1 MTARRG
7 WAAAALIG
15 GLALSACAGDFGVGG
30 EEGHPAVLRE
40 AGGVYR
46 HGDLQALLALT
57 TARLAPYAVLEHDD
71 APKWR
76 AYLMDDPRP
85 NAFARPD
92 GRLYF
97 TRGLLATLR
106 SEDELAFVVGHEMG
120 HVVARHSLSRE
131 VVAALARAAR
141 VAASLAGV
149 DGDDAAAVE
158 RLSFSAFTRAQEHQ
172 ADALGFAYAAQ
183 AGYDPAAAAAT
194 QQALLRLKLYH
205 ESNDD
210 AEPGYSIHD
219 SHPPHPE
226 RIAALRELARARDP
240 AAAARRPKEDPDY
253 LARLDG
259 MGWGAD
265 RAAGYVQGR
274 EFLHPRL
281 GLRFRV
287 PAGYRLALGARRV
300 AAENPV
306 DGGLILFDAA
316 PLTAGQTDPAA
327 YLAALWA
334 ETGGVEGV
342 VQRRLAGWPAA
353 EGEIRLALAQGE
365 SRGRAAAIIDLAGGR
380 VLRFVCLTGDDDRPC
395 RETLSSVSAA
405 GVADWRRRPAARLE
419 IVDALPGERMAGLA
433 ARAGWIPRSEALLR
447 LLNGLDDAEEPE
459 PGRKLKL
466 IVAD

>member
-7 WAAAALIG
+7 WAAALALIG
-15 GLALSACAGDFGVGG
+15 VLALSACVSVEDQHIEAMRQSGG
-30 EEGHPAVLRE
+30 T
-40 AGGVYR
+40 YR
-46 HGDLQALLALT
+46 HGDLQRLLERM
-57 TARLAPYAVLEHDD
+57 TARLAPHAVLEHDD
-71 APKWR
+71 APAWR
-76 AYLMDDPRP
+76 AYLLDDPVP

-120 HVVARHSLSRE
+120 HVVARHSLSRGA
-131 VVAALARAAR
+131 VAALARAAR
-141 VAASLAGV
+141 IAAVLAGA
-149 DGDDAAAVE
+149 DDSDAAALE
-158 RLSFSAFTRAQEHQ
+158 KLSFFAFTRAQEHQ

-183 AGYDPAAAAAT
+183 AGYDPAAGVAT
-194 QQALLRLKLYH
+194 QQAFLRLKRYD

-210 AEPGYSIHD
+210 VEPGYSIYD
-219 SHPPHPE
+219 SHPPHPD
-226 RIAALRELARARDP
+226 RIAALKALVHARDP
-240 AAAARRPKEDPDY
+240 AAADRPAKEDPTY

-259 MGWGAD
+259 LGWGAD
-265 RAAGYVQGR
+265 RAAGYIQGR

-300 AAENPV
+300 AAENPN

-316 PLTAGQTDPAA
+316 RLPAGQTDPAA

-353 EGEIRLALAQGE
+353 VGKIRLALAHGE
-365 SRGRAAAIIDLAGGR
+365 SRGRAAAIIDRPAGR
-380 VLRFVCLTGDDDRPC
+380 VLRFVCLPGADDRPC
-395 RETLSSVSAA
+395 EETFASLAAA
-405 GVADWRRRPAARLE
+405 GPADWRRRPAARLE
-419 IVDALPGERMAGLA
+419 IVDALPGEKMAGLA
-433 ARAGWIPRSEALLR
+433 ARAGWLPKSEALLR
-447 LLNGLDDAEEPE
+447 ALNGLDDGEEPP